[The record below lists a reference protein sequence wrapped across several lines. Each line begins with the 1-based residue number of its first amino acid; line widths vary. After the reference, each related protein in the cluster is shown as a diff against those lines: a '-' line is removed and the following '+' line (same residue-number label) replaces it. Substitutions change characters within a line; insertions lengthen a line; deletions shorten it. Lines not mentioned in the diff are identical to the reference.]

1 MNYKIFAVVDDL
13 KVQELIKQFLMTHN
27 YYVEVVSDADEGIK
41 RLKSQSYDLILLY
54 IKMPKRY
61 EVVKMFRSQFN
72 IPIIFLTALEEELGK
87 IKGFD
92 LGINDYITKPF
103 PFHVLIRR
111 VQAVL
116 RRSNN
121 TNLENYLYFNQLQVD
136 CKRIKVYVNK
146 EEIQLTTKEFKIL
159 QLLLRNEKKV
169 LTRNTIIQ
177 KVWDYEYSGET
188 RKIDAHIKNI
198 RKKLNIPYIKT
209 VRGIGYKIDE

>member
-1 MNYKIFAVVDDL
+1 
-13 KVQELIKQFLMTHN
+13 
-27 YYVEVVSDADEGIK
+27 
-41 RLKSQSYDLILLY
+41 
-54 IKMPKRY
+54 
-61 EVVKMFRSQFN
+61 
-72 IPIIFLTALEEELGK
+72 
-87 IKGFD
+87 
-92 LGINDYITKPF
+92 
-103 PFHVLIRR
+103 VLIRR

>member
-1 MNYKIFAVVDDL
+1 
-13 KVQELIKQFLMTHN
+13 
-27 YYVEVVSDADEGIK
+27 
-41 RLKSQSYDLILLY
+41 
-54 IKMPKRY
+54 
-61 EVVKMFRSQFN
+61 MFRSQFN
-72 IPIIFLTALEEELGK
+72 IPIILLTALEEELGK
-87 IKGFD
+87 IIGFD

-121 TNLENYLYFNQLQVD
+121 TNLENYLYFDQLQVD

-159 QLLLRNEKKV
+159 QLLLRNEKRV
-169 LTRNTIIQ
+169 LIIQ